1 MKRII
6 LVDGNSLMYRAYYG
20 FGDPSKMR
28 PNSKGIYTNACNAFI
43 RMIHNLINKEDYDNI
58 LIAFDKGKHTFR
70 HEIQADYKAGR
81 SAMPDEMRMQIAYLK
96 DFLKRANIKQLEI
109 ADYEADD
116 IIGTM
121 SHIAEENGYH
131 CDIYSSDKDLL
142 QLVSDNSTVHMTIK
156 GMSELEDYT
165 VEHFK
170 EVYGIT
176 PHQFIDLKALMGDK
190 SDNISG
196 VPGIGPKKGIKLLQS
211 YGSVEGILEH
221 TNELTKSDQTKFIEN
236 KDLVLTC
243 KKMVTILRDAPIG
256 ITLEDTKKEEPDNES
271 LRELYE
277 YLELNGLLKEMKS
290 TLVIE
295 ETHDINYTVIDNTH
309 DLVKCLVNNSA
320 IYFETLSN
328 NYHKEEAIAIAIKNT
343 NGIFIVPTSVL
354 SKSNDAKL
362 YFSDKTLEKTV
373 FDYKKSY
380 VLSKKLGLTLNGV
393 TFDMLLASY
402 VINPSLASHEFKTV
416 AQSFEYYDV
425 DFDESIYGKGT
436 KKKVPDEDTLYT
448 HVAKKVNALYLLKN
462 QIKEKVK
469 SQGCEYL
476 LYEVEMPLSK
486 VLAEMEMEGVTV
498 DLEELNRQKSSLKE
512 RIDFIELEIYRLCG
526 EEFNIQSP
534 RQLGVVLFEHLNL
547 PCSKKTKTGYSTNQE
562 ILEGLIGRH
571 EVIEYILAYRQLTKL
586 YQTYI
591 EGLTNQ
597 IYSDNKVH
605 TIYEQALTET
615 GRLSS
620 IEPNLQNIPVR
631 SEEGKNIRK
640 FFVPNLQGDVFLS
653 CDYSQIELRVLAHL
667 ANVEKL
673 IEAFNNNVDV
683 HSSTAANIFNVRTE
697 DVTSD
702 LRRKAKA
709 VNFGIIYGLSAYG
722 LAQETGFSNKEAQ
735 NFINKYYELYPEIKT
750 YMDETVEFCK
760 ANGYVKTILERR
772 RYIPDIN
779 SSNHMM
785 KEFAKRTAMNAP
797 IQGSAADIIKMAMV
811 KLYNKLE
818 SGNYK
823 SKLLLQIHD
832 ELILE
837 VKKDELDDVTKLVE
851 ETMDSIIELKVKL
864 EVSKDIGNTL
874 YEV

>member
-121 SHIAEENGYH
+121 SHIAEEAGYH

-221 TNELTKSDQTKFIEN
+221 TSELTNSDKEKFIEN

-256 ITLEDTKKEEPDNES
+256 ITLDDTKKEEPDNES
-271 LRELYE
+271 LKELYE
-277 YLELNGLLKEMKS
+277 YLELNGLLKEMKL
-290 TLVIE
+290 TLVKE

-343 NGIFIVPTSVL
+343 NGIFIVPSEVL
-354 SKSNDAKL
+354 NKSEDAKL
-362 YFSDKTLEKTV
+362 YFSDKTVEKTV

-425 DFDESIYGKGT
+425 DFDESIYGKGI

-469 SQGCEYL
+469 EQGCEYL

-640 FFVPNLQGDVFLS
+640 FFVPNFQGDVFLS

-683 HSSTAANIFNVRTE
+683 HSSTAANIFNVKTE
-697 DVTSD
+697 EVTSD

-811 KLYNKLE
+811 KLYDKLE

-837 VKKDELDDVTKLVE
+837 VKQDELEEVTKLVE